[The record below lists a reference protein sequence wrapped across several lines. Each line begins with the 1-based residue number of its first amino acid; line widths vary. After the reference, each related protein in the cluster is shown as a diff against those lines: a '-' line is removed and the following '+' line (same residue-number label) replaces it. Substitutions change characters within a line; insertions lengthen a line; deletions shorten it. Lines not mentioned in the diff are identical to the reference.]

1 LILADT
7 SAWVEYLRG
16 TGSSVNIRLRD
27 LIQAGSVATTDVVMM
42 EVLAGARDDLQRQ
55 RLRTLLG
62 QCEYLRTSAPE
73 DFEQA
78 AVVSAVCRR
87 SGFTIRALTDC
98 LLAAVALRAGA
109 TILHADRDF
118 EAISRCMPLSLDSA

>member
-16 TGSSVNIRLRD
+16 TGSPVSLRLRS
-27 LIQAGSVATTDVVMM
+27 LLVTGSLATTDVVVM
-42 EVLAGARDDLQRQ
+42 EVLAGARDDLHRQ

-62 QCEYLRTSAPE
+62 QCEYVRTSPPD
-73 DFEQA
+73 DFERA
-78 AVVSAVCRR
+78 AALSVKCRR

-98 LLAAVALRAGA
+98 LLAAVALREGA
-109 TILHADRDF
+109 AILHVDRDF
-118 EAISRCMPLSLDSA
+118 DAIARCAPLVLDPA